1 MKMVIEGEAPTDTLK
16 SQKALK
22 EAGKDKK
29 PFSFIERTWEV
40 RNPTDEEVSIC
51 V

>member
-1 MKMVIEGEAPTDTLK
+1 MVIEGEAPTDTLK

-22 EAGKDKK
+22 EAGNDKK

-40 RNPTDEEVSIC
+40 RNPTDAEVSVCI
-51 V
+51 